1 VPSAERRAVH
11 PERRPKAGVEGP
23 ALLIL
28 LLLAAPAF
36 AAKVEKLAAPG
47 WTVVNISPELAN
59 FYANEVART
68 LKTHGLKVVTAS
80 DIAAVLGNERQKQLL
95 GCADDSTNCMV
106 ELGAALGCDGL
117 LVANLARL
125 GDVYRGSLK
134 VVSAQDGSTL
144 AEQPVDASS
153 ESRLLDALGEAANKL
168 GRTLNPPPPRDVR
181 AFALIPLLTGV
192 ATAAGC
198 AAGFGVAVK
207 NLHDIPDQ
215 PNEAAAQELAR
226 GGQTAEAVGWVMAG
240 VTAAALTT
248 AALVYFLS
256 DRPAVTPTVTV
267 SPNGAGA
274 GVSVRF

>member
-1 VPSAERRAVH
+1 VNAASAVH

-23 ALLIL
+23 ALLLAL
-28 LLLAAPAF
+28 LFCTSAF

-47 WTVVNISPELAN
+47 WTVVNISTELSN

-68 LKTHGLKVVTAS
+68 LKAHGLKVITAT

-95 GCADDSTNCMV
+95 GCAEDGSNCIA

-117 LVANLARL
+117 LIANLARL

-134 VVSAQDGSTL
+134 VVASTDGSTL
-144 AEQPVDASS
+144 AEQPVEAAS
-153 ESRLLDALGEAANKL
+153 EARLLDALSEAANKL
-168 GRTLNPPPPRDVR
+168 GRTLNPPPPKDVR
-181 AFALIPLLTGV
+181 VFALIPLLTGV
-192 ATAAGC
+192 AAAAGC

-207 NLHDIPDQ
+207 NLHDIPEQ
-215 PNEAAAQELAR
+215 NSEQAANNLAQQ
-226 GGQTAEAVGWVMAG
+226 GQGAEVAGWVLGG
-240 VTAAALTT
+240 VTVAALTT

>member
-1 VPSAERRAVH
+1 VLRAL
-11 PERRPKAGVEGP
+11 
-23 ALLIL
+23 ALLAVL
-28 LLLAAPAF
+28 SASSAF

-47 WTVVNISPELAN
+47 WTVVNISSELSN

-68 LKTHGLKVVTAS
+68 LKGHGLKVVTAS

-95 GCADDSTNCMV
+95 GCADDSQSCMV

-117 LVANLARL
+117 LIANLARL

-134 VVSAQDGSTL
+134 VVSAIDGATL
-144 AEQPVDASS
+144 AEAPVDAGS
-153 ESRLLDALGEAANKL
+153 ESRLLDALHDAAGSL
-168 GRTLNPPPPRDVR
+168 GRILNPPPPKDVR

-192 ATAAGC
+192 AAAAGC
-198 AAGFGVAVK
+198 VAGFAVAGS
-207 NLHDIPDQ
+207 NLAEIPRQ
-215 PNEAAAQELAR
+215 SESKALELAQQGR
-226 GGQTAEAVGWVMAG
+226 SAEVAAWVLGGVSV
-240 VTAAALTT
+240 AALTT

-267 SPNGAGA
+267 SPRGAGA